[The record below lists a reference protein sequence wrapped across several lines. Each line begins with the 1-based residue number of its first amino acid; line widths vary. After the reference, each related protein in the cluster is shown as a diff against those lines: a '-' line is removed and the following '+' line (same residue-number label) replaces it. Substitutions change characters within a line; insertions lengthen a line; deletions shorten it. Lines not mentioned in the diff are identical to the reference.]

1 MRQHYASEM
10 NAPFQRSESNI
21 VVGDTVLKGWLEVP
35 AGTIGIVV
43 FVHGSGS
50 SRFSVRN
57 NAVAEYLREG
67 HLGTLLFD
75 LLTSDEERI
84 DSVTRAYR
92 FDIPLLSGRLASAIS
107 WLSKESEVVGL
118 PVGLFGSSTGAA
130 AALIVAARIPN
141 QVAAV
146 VSRGGRVDLAG
157 DYLNKVEAPTL
168 MIVGGIDHEVLRLN
182 KAARKQLRGMSEI
195 TVVDQASHLFEEPGA
210 LEQVASLTRDW
221 FVKHLDHRTD
231 TKEPVRTDGGL

>member
-1 MRQHYASEM
+1 MKTPPRR
-10 NAPFQRSESNI
+10 NESNI
-21 VVGDTVLKGWLEVP
+21 AVGDAVLKGWLEVP
-35 AGTIGIVV
+35 AGARGIVV

-57 NAVAEYLREG
+57 NSVAKYLREG

-75 LLTSDEERI
+75 LLTSDEDRI
-84 DSVTRAYR
+84 DAVTREYR
-92 FDIPLLSGRLASAIS
+92 FDIPLLSHRLTSAIE
-107 WLSKESEVVGL
+107 WLSEQTEATDL

-130 AALIVAARIPN
+130 AALIVAAGIPK
-141 QVAAV
+141 QIDAV

-182 KAARKQLRGMSEI
+182 KAARKQLHGMSEI
-195 TVVDQASHLFEEPGA
+195 AIIGQASHLFEEPGA

-221 FVKHLDHRTD
+221 FVKHLWIADS
-231 TKEPVRTDGGL
+231 KAVRSTGP

>member
-1 MRQHYASEM
+1 M
-10 NAPFQRSESNI
+10 NTPPQRNESSI
-21 VVGDTVLKGWLEVP
+21 AVGDAVLKGWLEVP
-35 AGTIGIVV
+35 AGAIGIVV

-57 NAVAEYLREG
+57 NSVAKFLREG
-67 HLGTLLFD
+67 HLATLLFD

-84 DSVTRAYR
+84 DSVTREYR
-92 FDIPLLSGRLASAIS
+92 FDIPLLSQRLSNAVD
-107 WLSKESEVVGL
+107 WLGKQAEAADL

-130 AALIVAARIPN
+130 AALIVAARVPDR
-141 QVAAV
+141 VSAV

-168 MIVGGIDHEVLRLN
+168 MIVGGVDYEVLKFNR
-182 KAARKQLRGMSEI
+182 AAREQVRGTSEI
-195 TVVDQASHLFEEPGA
+195 AVVEQASHLFEEPGA

-221 FVKHLDHRTD
+221 FVKYLARR
-231 TKEPVRTDGGL
+231 PDG

>member
-1 MRQHYASEM
+1 MAMPTRRNQ
-10 NAPFQRSESNI
+10 SNI
-21 VVGDTVLKGWLEVP
+21 AIDDVVLSGWLEIP
-35 AGTIGIVV
+35 AKSKGIVV
-43 FVHGSGS
+43 FAHGSGS
-50 SRFSVRN
+50 SRFSARN
-57 NAVAEYLREG
+57 NAVAKFL

-92 FDIPLLSGRLASAIS
+92 FDIPLLSQRLASTIN
-107 WLSKESEVVGL
+107 WLSKQSEAADL

-157 DYLNKVEAPTL
+157 DYLDKVEAPTL
-168 MIVGGIDHEVLRLN
+168 MIVGGVDYEVLRLN
-182 KAARKQLRGMSEI
+182 TAAKEQICGMSEI
-195 TVVDQASHLFEEPGA
+195 AIVNQASHLFEEPGA
-210 LEQVASLTRDW
+210 LEQVASVARDW
-221 FVKHLDHRTD
+221 FVKYLTRL
-231 TKEPVRTDGGL
+231 PVV

>member
-1 MRQHYASEM
+1 M
-10 NAPFQRSESNI
+10 NTPPQRNESSI
-21 VVGDTVLKGWLEVP
+21 AAGDAVLKGWLDVP
-35 AGTIGIVV
+35 AGARGIVV

-57 NAVAEYLREG
+57 NAVAKFLREG
-67 HLGTLLFD
+67 RLGTLLFD
-75 LLTSDEERI
+75 LLTSDEDRI
-84 DSVTRAYR
+84 DSVTREYR
-92 FDIPLLSGRLASAIS
+92 FNIPLLSQRLASAIQ
-107 WLSKESEVVGL
+107 WLSEQPAAADL

-130 AALIVAARIPN
+130 AALIVAATTPR

-168 MIVGGIDHEVLRLN
+168 MIVGGADYEVLELN
-182 KAARKQLRGMSEI
+182 TAAREQVRGISEI
-195 TVVDQASHLFEEPGA
+195 AIVAAASHLFEEPGA

-221 FVKHLDHRTD
+221 FVKYLVPRPN
-231 TKEPVRTDGGL
+231 E

>member
-1 MRQHYASEM
+1 MS
-10 NAPFQRSESNI
+10 APSQRTESNI

-35 AGTIGIVV
+35 AGARGIVV

-67 HLGTLLFD
+67 RLGTLLFD

-84 DSVTRAYR
+84 DTATRAYR
-92 FDIPLLSGRLASAIS
+92 FDIPLLSQRLASAIS
-107 WLSKESEVVGL
+107 WLSEQPEAADL

-141 QVAAV
+141 RVAAV

-157 DYLNKVEAPTL
+157 DYLDKVEAPTL

-182 KAARKQLRGMSEI
+182 TAAREQVRSLSEI
-195 TVVDQASHLFEEPGA
+195 AVIDQASHLFEEPGT
-210 LEQVASLTRDW
+210 LEQVASLTRQW
-221 FVKHLDHRTD
+221 FVKYLVR
-231 TKEPVRTDGGL
+231 RTDGQASVRSDASGLAAQP

>member
-1 MRQHYASEM
+1 M
-10 NAPFQRSESNI
+10 NTPPQRNESSI
-21 VVGDTVLKGWLEVP
+21 AVGDAVLKGWLEVP
-35 AGTIGIVV
+35 AGAIGIVV

-57 NAVAEYLREG
+57 NSVAKFLREG
-67 HLGTLLFD
+67 HLATLLFD

-84 DSVTRAYR
+84 DSATREYR
-92 FDIPLLSGRLASAIS
+92 FDIPLLSQRLSNAVD
-107 WLSKESEVVGL
+107 WLGKQAEAADL

-130 AALIVAARIPN
+130 AALIVAARIPDR
-141 QVAAV
+141 VSAV

-168 MIVGGIDHEVLRLN
+168 MIVGGVDYEVLKFNR
-182 KAARKQLRGMSEI
+182 AAREQVRGTSEI
-195 TVVDQASHLFEEPGA
+195 AVVEQASHLFEEPGA

-221 FVKHLDHRTD
+221 FVKYLARR
-231 TKEPVRTDGGL
+231 PDG

>member
-1 MRQHYASEM
+1 M
-10 NAPFQRSESNI
+10 NAPSQKSESNI

-35 AGTIGIVV
+35 AGARGIVV

-57 NAVAEYLREG
+57 NAVAKFLREG

-84 DSVTRAYR
+84 DTVTRAYR
-92 FDIPLLSGRLASAIS
+92 FDIPLLSERLASAIS
-107 WLSKESEVVGL
+107 WLSKQAEAADL

-157 DYLNKVEAPTL
+157 DYLDKVEAPTL

-182 KAARKQLRGMSEI
+182 RAAVKQVHGMSEI
-195 TVVDQASHLFEEPGA
+195 AVVGHASHLFEEPGA

-221 FVKHLDHRTD
+221 FVKHLWVGDS
-231 TKEPVRTDGGL
+231 KAVRSTGP

>member
-1 MRQHYASEM
+1 M
-10 NAPFQRSESNI
+10 NTPPQRNESSI
-21 VVGDTVLKGWLEVP
+21 AVGDAVLKGWLEVP
-35 AGTIGIVV
+35 AGAIGIVV

-57 NAVAEYLREG
+57 NSVAKFLREG
-67 HLGTLLFD
+67 HLATLLFD

-84 DSVTRAYR
+84 DSVTREYR
-92 FDIPLLSGRLASAIS
+92 FDIPLLSQRLSNAVD
-107 WLSKESEVVGL
+107 WLGKQAEAADL

-130 AALIVAARIPN
+130 AALIVAARIPDR
-141 QVAAV
+141 VSAV

-168 MIVGGIDHEVLRLN
+168 MIVGGVDYEVLKFNR
-182 KAARKQLRGMSEI
+182 AAREQVRGTSEI
-195 TVVDQASHLFEEPGA
+195 AVVEQASHLFEEPGA

-221 FVKHLDHRTD
+221 FVKYLARR
-231 TKEPVRTDGGL
+231 PDG